1 LDEGTACQ
9 ALDDG
14 PIVAAST
21 LAAADKLCRLLDT
34 GPDRGSSPAIAAAA
48 AAAAAAVLLAPA
60 PRDGPSESS
69 DSGEPGSAD
78 DEEGRTV
85 NPDPPG
91 TVARRGV
98 WERATPA

>member
-1 LDEGTACQ
+1 MDEGTACQ

-14 PIVAAST
+14 PILAAST
-21 LAAADKLCRLLDT
+21 LVAADKLCRLPDR
-34 GPDRGSSPAIAAAA
+34 GPDRGSSPAVV
-48 AAAAAAVLLAPA
+48 AAAAAVLLAPA